1 MSDDPNADY
10 VTANIPLIGP
20 GAGYSGYTPVRTWAV
35 DDAITVLQCHVAR
48 YSGVGV
54 VPDETGITRLMI
66 ATCRT
71 LAALLEAH
79 AARSDRYGA
88 YEICEQIDDLLGSPA
103 TREHLEAMRKRRVE
117 PDIVDAL
124 LALDQRIREK
134 RPKGRPAPARS
145 PEPQQPAEGEDHGCR
160 E

>member
-10 VTANIPLIGP
+10 VVANIPLIGP
-20 GAGYSGYTPVRTWAV
+20 GTGYSGYTPVPSWAV
-35 DDAITVLQCHVAR
+35 NDAITVLQCHVAR

-54 VPDETGITRLMI
+54 VPDEIGITRLMI

-88 YEICEQIDDLLGSPA
+88 YEVIDQIDDLLGSPD
-103 TREHLEAMRKRRVE
+103 TREHLEAMRGRRVD

-124 LALDQRIREK
+124 LALDQRVREK

-145 PEPQQPAEGEDHGCR
+145 AEPQQPSEGENHGCG